1 MTMMPTG
8 AAMRR
13 LLLLLG
19 ALACLLPPAGAAAT
33 LAATLTIDRS
43 SAPMPV
49 LSPGRLFG
57 SFFED
62 FLHAAGGGI
71 YAGKLA
77 NRALAQPLA
86 NASTGMICTGGQ
98 GTGPCTWSV
107 ESGTAARDASAPLS
121 AAVPHGL
128 WLSAGSVVSNSGF
141 PGGIAVSAGESLSLS
156 LFVLVRSGPVSLE
169 ARIVDTA
176 TGGMLGS
183 ASLLAS
189 APAGVAWRAVK
200 VPLTALRASGARGCR
215 LQLRATGGDAAKVGV
230 TVVSLFPT
238 QTWKGRKNGLRTDVA
253 AWLNESQPAFIR
265 MPGGCYVE
273 GQDLASGAWYW
284 KKTLGPIQDRPGH
297 MNDVWGY
304 WTDDGL
310 GEKNVLFEPFI
321 YKNDHF
327 TKTGS
332 GQT

>member
-1 MTMMPTG
+1 MRTG

-33 LAATLTIDRS
+33 LAATLIIDRS
-43 SAPMPV
+43 SAPMPI

-62 FLHAAGGGI
+62 FLHAADGGI
-71 YAGKLA
+71 YAEKLA

-86 NASTGMICTGGQ
+86 NASAGMICTGGQ

-189 APAGVAWRAVK
+189 APAGVAWRVVK
-200 VPLTALRASGARGCR
+200 VPLTALQDGPWELRRVRRRVAGRGKAHVRDDVVAHRAASTRGARAPHRRASAEYRI
-215 LQLRATGGDAAKVGV
+215 APHVESPV
-230 TVVSLFPT
+230 TCAHSLF
-238 QTWKGRKNGLRTDVA
+238 
-253 AWLNESQPAFIR
+253 
-265 MPGGCYVE
+265 
-273 GQDLASGAWYW
+273 
-284 KKTLGPIQDRPGH
+284 KKRRGRPGRR
-297 MNDVWGY
+297 DSSRIRS
-304 WTDDGL
+304 L
-310 GEKNVLFEPFI
+310 SLR
-321 YKNDHF
+321 
-327 TKTGS
+327 
-332 GQT
+332 